1 MHLIVGTQNMWKSW
15 QIEMRNRQLD
25 RIYSTFQ
32 FDLTITEHSTQ
43 WCRIYILLKFLSKL
57 HTQNILW
64 DKNNR
69 IKKKA
74 ILSKYE
80 QVEII
85 GSMSS
90 DHNGIKL

>member
-1 MHLIVGTQNMWKSW
+1 
-15 QIEMRNRQLD
+15 MRNRQLD

-32 FDLTITEHSTQ
+32 FDLTIIEHSTQ
-43 WCRIYILLKFLSKL
+43 WRRIYILLKFLSK

-64 DKNNR
+64 DKKNR

-90 DHNGIKL
+90 DHNVIKL